1 MNATLHAG
9 IVKGK
14 PRVVLAFD
22 PGDITM
28 ATIGGTIIE
37 TMFRLVGPVKMEK
50 SPRGSLLVFDTCTAK
65 WAAMSRNGAA
75 VVIIEFET
83 PPPIGS
89 DLALMLAQPTG
100 PGN

>member
-9 IVKGK
+9 MVKGK

-37 TMFRLVGPVKMEK
+37 TMFRLVGPVSME
-50 SPRGSLLVFDTCTAK
+50 RVNGQATLRFETCSAK
-65 WAAMSRNGAA
+65 WEAMSRNGAA

-83 PPPIGS
+83 PPPVGS
-89 DLALMLAQPTG
+89 DLALMLAQPPG